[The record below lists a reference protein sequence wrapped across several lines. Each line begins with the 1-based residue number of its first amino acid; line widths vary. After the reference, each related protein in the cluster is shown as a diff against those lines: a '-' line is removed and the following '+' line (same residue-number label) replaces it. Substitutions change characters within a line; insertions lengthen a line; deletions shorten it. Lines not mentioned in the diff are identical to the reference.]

1 MILLV
6 RNQDEGEA
14 STVVIHD
21 PKAKSPAEGEMV
33 VLKDKDPQGESRLV
47 GESVHQVGHDAMM
60 QTPIIVKPSAIQAES
75 SIGDLPDPNENIIT
89 ESTSDTTLGNLSVPP
104 FSMNVCGEAFDD
116 EDDQSDHSNPIVHQL
131 DPKAKS
137 TQAEGE
143 ITSSAKKTSSS

>member
-75 SIGDLPDPNENIIT
+75 SIVGQGRAEVLEGGSSYQQAISAFLKLMHPTASIIGDLPGPNEN
-89 ESTSDTTLGNLSVPP
+89 L
-104 FSMNVCGEAFDD
+104 
-116 EDDQSDHSNPIVHQL
+116 
-131 DPKAKS
+131 
-137 TQAEGE
+137 
-143 ITSSAKKTSSS
+143 